1 VNDPELD
8 LKDAAKRC
16 SEQVN
21 LHILAHTRS
30 GDMVPDWGSSTPW
43 VAIRLSDGG
52 SDGILYDS
60 KRQATEHQLHPHQ
73 CAYITVPPEG
83 MTPEQARVMLKFTKQ
98 MYDAGVQL
106 ADPDMQV
113 QPVVR
118 KEAIP
123 SVIRA
128 LKRGH

>member
-1 VNDPELD
+1 MLEDWT
-8 LKDAAKRC
+8 DAAKRC
-16 SEQVN
+16 SDVVT
-21 LHILAHTRS
+21 LHIQAHTT
-30 GDMVPDWGSSTPW
+30 GADMLPDWGMHAPW
-43 VAIRLSDGG
+43 IAVRLSDGG
-52 SDGILYDS
+52 SDGNLYDT
-60 KRQATEHQLHPHQ
+60 KKQATEHQLHPHQ
-73 CAYITVPPEG
+73 CAYILIPPEG
-83 MTPEQARVMLKFTKQ
+83 MTPEQARIMLKFTAQ

-128 LKRGH
+128 LKRGRS